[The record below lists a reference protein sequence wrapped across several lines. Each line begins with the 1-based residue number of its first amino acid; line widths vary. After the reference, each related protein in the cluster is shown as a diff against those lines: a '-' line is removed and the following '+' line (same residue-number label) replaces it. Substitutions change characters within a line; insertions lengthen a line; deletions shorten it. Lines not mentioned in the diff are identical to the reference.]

1 MGWQVSAAQDTAP
14 AAGAARAHP
23 QPLSGSWFLRRRGYT
38 LYVIREF
45 TAVPIAIWMIWFL
58 VEIARLRDGRAG
70 YHPHLSGAFIAFS
83 AVCLAFALW
92 HSLTFLSFA
101 GLIMRIPLGDR
112 LVPSRA
118 IAGGAF
124 FGLAVASAAIIGLL
138 AWAGR

>member
-1 MGWQVSAAQDTAP
+1 MTTSSRAAHDAVP
-14 AAGAARAHP
+14 AAGANRTYP
-23 QPLSGSWFLRRRGYT
+23 QPLAGSWFLRRRGYV

-58 VEIARLRDGRAG
+58 VEIGRLRDGRAG
-70 YHPHLSGAFIAFS
+70 YHAHLSGAFIAFS
-83 AVCLAFALW
+83 VVCLVFALW

-112 LVPSRA
+112 LVGSRV

-124 FGLAVASAAIIGLL
+124 FGLAVASAVIIALL
-138 AWAGR
+138 VWAGR